1 MVTVQRIFA
10 ENTESGNWNR
20 RRRDEGEKMAMC
32 KKNGDSADV
41 CTANAAGKYN
51 HCRRRVKSSSSK
63 PSYSEPVRKLAKCK
77 IKSLKSRK
85 KKATLKWGK
94 VKDAYWYEVC
104 FSTKRNAGGK
114 KRAVYGTSFTTPKL
128 KKGKVYYFKVRAYG
142 YPGNGS
148 TSAYSAWSAVKKV
161 RIK

>member
-41 CTANAAGKYN
+41 CTANAVGKYN

-114 KRAVYGTSFTTPKL
+114 E
-128 KKGKVYYFKVRAYG
+128 AYG
-142 YPGNGS
+142 VRYELYDAK
-148 TSAYSAWSAVKKV
+148 TKK
-161 RIK
+161 RKSLLF